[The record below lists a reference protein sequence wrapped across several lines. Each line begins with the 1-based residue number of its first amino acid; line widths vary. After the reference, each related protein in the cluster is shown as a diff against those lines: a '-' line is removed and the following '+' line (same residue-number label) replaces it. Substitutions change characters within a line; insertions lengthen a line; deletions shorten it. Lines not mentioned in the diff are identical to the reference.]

1 MCIYLSLCI
10 FTLSLFLSFSL
21 AHQNPFCLSEPKS
34 LFSFSFCKPS
44 PHLLYFS
51 SPSVCSVSTYILS
64 LSLFLFLPLSLS
76 FYLYLYL
83 YLFLSTLSISFFFLS
98 LVQPFSFHSLYLFLS
113 RTTFF
118 SLCHFLSLSICLSFS
133 ERIDFGSVIAISRTV
148 FRILDRVQF
157 EENRK
162 IYSEPFSRLAL
173 ALKYSTSVANSLLSQ
188 ELKLFFSDTK
198 FTKASHT
205 KKILDFFLDA
215 TWDTEQYQILSQIP
229 KYFADT
235 KWSIWDTKMATLK
248 YTLLKRDQMHGRWR
262 HIE

>member
-118 SLCHFLSLSICLSFS
+118 FSFSLSLSLSDNLFLPLSLSLTFYLSFFFWTNWLWVS
-133 ERIDFGSVIAISRTV
+133 HCNLEDSLSNFGPGPIRRKQKNLFRT
-148 FRILDRVQF
+148 FF
-157 EENRK
+157 EACSSLK
-162 IYSEPFSRLAL
+162 I
-173 ALKYSTSVANSLLSQ
+173 
-188 ELKLFFSDTK
+188 
-198 FTKASHT
+198 
-205 KKILDFFLDA
+205 
-215 TWDTEQYQILSQIP
+215 
-229 KYFADT
+229 
-235 KWSIWDTKMATLK
+235 
-248 YTLLKRDQMHGRWR
+248 
-262 HIE
+262 